1 MIRRPPRSTRT
12 DTLFPYT
19 TLFRSALREKV
30 LSILEMYPEISL
42 LMIEGNQGQELWR
55 EVFHDMPVKIHIFSN
70 SEPKEVRAG
79 RVHALYQRIPSRV
92 VHTARLQQAEEQM
105 VGFPRMQHDD
115 IVDAVGNPILK
126 FLKPRSE
133 DHTSE

>member
-1 MIRRPPRSTRT
+1 MTVLSGDGAVTNKKKSDFTGLAVVGATAHQPGDPRRRCEVKYAVAVK
-12 DTLFPYT
+12 L
-19 TLFRSALREKV
+19 LGAALREKV

-79 RVHALYQRIPSRV
+79 RVHALYQRS
-92 VHTARLQQAEEQM
+92 EE
-105 VGFPRMQHDD
+105 
-115 IVDAVGNPILK
+115 
-126 FLKPRSE
+126 
-133 DHTSE
+133 HTSELQSLMRISYAVFC

>member
-19 TLFRSALREKV
+19 TLLGAALREKV

-92 VHTARLQQAEEQM
+92 LPTARLPQAEAQM
-105 VGFPRMQHDD
+105 AGLPAMTHAEIR
-115 IVDAVGNPILK
+115 AA
-126 FLKPRSE
+126 
-133 DHTSE
+133 

>member
-1 MIRRPPRSTRT
+1 MTVLSVDGAVTNKKKSDFTGLAVVGATAHQPGDPRRRCEVKYAVAVK
-12 DTLFPYT
+12 L
-19 TLFRSALREKV
+19 LGAALREKV

-92 VHTARLQQAEEQM
+92 VHTADRKRPRLKSS
-105 VGFPRMQHDD
+105 H
-115 IVDAVGNPILK
+115 
-126 FLKPRSE
+126 
-133 DHTSE
+133 